1 MDNGLKE
8 MPNKFSPIIRWCI
21 AQAPAKNGVE
31 FFSGYI
37 VFKGVEYESKLCPWK
52 AITHNFSG
60 SFYSN
65 FWALF
70 YNKIKY
76 IHFLNFM
83 A

>member
-37 VFKGVEYESKLCPWK
+37 VFKGVEYESELCQ
-52 AITHNFSG
+52 F
-60 SFYSN
+60 
-65 FWALF
+65 
-70 YNKIKY
+70 
-76 IHFLNFM
+76 
-83 A
+83 